1 MFVSSRYLVGV
12 GGGQGIEREEREM
25 RAEAGQRTERYSND
39 LQSGYSNDLQSG
51 YSSVLDSLCRALC
64 TQVSYCGMCSLVI
77 ESVLFLYKLRT

>member
-1 MFVSSRYLVGV
+1 
-12 GGGQGIEREEREM
+12 M
-25 RAEAGQRTERYSND
+25 RAEEGKRTERYSND
-39 LQSGYSNDLQSG
+39 LQSGYSNDVQSGYSNDLQSG